1 MLLTTRT
8 NNQNQLTRQ
17 RLKLKRT
24 KKQWPLLI
32 KMLANRKDNKDKL
45 KEGHQ
50 ESCEMQL
57 EICKMEVRIQTIS
70 RNLAKETQETT
81 K

>member
-32 KMLANRKDNKDKL
+32 KMLGNRKDNKDQL

-50 ESCEMQL
+50 ESSEMQL
-57 EICKMEVRIQTIS
+57 ETFKMEVRIQTIS